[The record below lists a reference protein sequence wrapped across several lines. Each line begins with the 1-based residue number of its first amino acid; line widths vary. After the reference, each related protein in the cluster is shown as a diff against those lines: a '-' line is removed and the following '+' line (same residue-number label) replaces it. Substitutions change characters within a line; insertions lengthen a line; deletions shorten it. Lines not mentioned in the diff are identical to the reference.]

1 MAHNE
6 HGRVESKIKVLKE
19 FLTKSGEL
27 GKKHSYLEWETICA
41 SIASTIN
48 GFPICHNQ
56 DDPHADDTLGLIT
69 PNMFLIGRNK
79 ERAPEG
85 FVEVECDPVK
95 ALQKLEEYNTQLM
108 NLLGDYVHRFIP
120 GKKLAE
126 GQSPDLDDIVLFL
139 VKEAGRSRNIKYRY
153 GRVISTAVD
162 GQLNKIHVKY
172 KNASETIWREAD
184 RNVKEVVLIQGT
196 EELDFNTIEHYL
208 AANVQKQYL

>member
-6 HGRVESKIKVLKE
+6 HGRVESNIEVLKE
-19 FLTKSGEL
+19 FFTKSGDL
-27 GKKHSYLEWETICA
+27 GKKHSYLEWETIFA

-95 ALQKLEEYNTQLM
+95 ALQKLKEYNTQPM
-108 NLLGDYVHRFIP
+108 NLLGRFCSSVYTW
-120 GKKLAE
+120 KKA
-126 GQSPDLDDIVLFL
+126 
-139 VKEAGRSRNIKYRY
+139 SR
-153 GRVISTAVD
+153 G
-162 GQLNKIHVKY
+162 
-172 KNASETIWREAD
+172 SEPRPP
-184 RNVKEVVLIQGT
+184 
-196 EELDFNTIEHYL
+196 
-208 AANVQKQYL
+208 